1 MIVFSTY
8 DLMRKEEYRLL
19 TEIREESGVLT
30 TYKTAVTPKAVP
42 HLDRLVKNHDKL
54 VSIYGKDAVA
64 GCERNG
70 NSIRFDYIDGYSL
83 ADRLISAL
91 RSKDIEAFE
100 RLLREFADFVAK
112 EENNHTP
119 FSISKEFKEFYGDV
133 DCGGEALRFANIDAT
148 FTNIIY
154 VGKKPVF
161 IDYEWSH
168 DFLTPVKYVYYRAI
182 SQFYNKE
189 RALMDEV
196 YGWDKLLAFF
206 GISKEEEAAFAKM
219 DAAFVTHVLD
229 QKQIEASRKNAKNAS
244 YVFSALA
251 NYQSMISERDN
262 KLEEKEAV
270 IADREKTIH
279 DQAVVI
285 EGQNTTINE
294 KDAAL
299 ADREQTIHDQAV
311 VIEGQNT
318 TISEKDAALADRDK
332 TIVDQGA
339 IIRRQAAS
347 LDETNAALATTK
359 NDLTVTKDSL
369 ANTQHNLQEAQ
380 TQLDEVRNSNGYK
393 MLLRWYK
400 VRDFFLPFGSRRR
413 VVAKTFVYFLRHPI
427 VCIKAL
433 FRGKAPQYLR
443 LLRKDPAQ
451 AASHMDGYIENVK
464 NVNEAPDLQ
473 LFKTSEFKPLT
484 FPKCRH
490 PLVSIVIPVY
500 NQFKYTY
507 NCLLSVLENTDK
519 DKTPYEVIIGDD
531 VSTDETKTIG
541 KLIHNIVV
549 CRNKTNTGFLLNCK
563 NAASK
568 AKGKYIFFLNNDTN
582 VQPRYLSELVDYIE
596 KHDDC
601 GVVGSKL
608 VYANGLL
615 QEAGGILWKDGSA
628 WNYGNSQN
636 REAPEFNYVKDV
648 DYISGAALMIRKS
661 LWDKVGGFDER
672 FVPAYCE
679 DSDFCFTARKE
690 GYRVTYIPTS
700 VVVHFEGISNGKDL
714 KTGLKQ
720 YQVANT
726 KKFYEKWKDVLS
738 NHDDNAV
745 NVFTARDRS
754 KGKKTILV
762 IDHYVPHFDKDAGSR
777 TVFGYLKLWSEM
789 GYNVK
794 FIGDNFYRHEPYT
807 TELQKLGIEVLYGE
821 KMFYHWKNWILE
833 NEKYIDYV
841 VLNRP
846 HISIK
851 YIDFIK
857 EKMHAKV
864 YYYGHDLHALRL
876 EREYAVTKSKGVK
889 DEMDKFRKMEE
900 AIFAKCDLAYYPS
913 KIEVDYLKKHY
924 PTLKAKVLQPYLFDE
939 QEFVEK
945 KNRKDL
951 LFVGGFV
958 HGPNVDAVKYFVNDV
973 LPAIKAKLPKIRFH
987 IVGSNP
993 TEEVNALASDSV
1005 VVHGFVSDETLKN
1018 LYDTCALVVAPL
1030 RYGAG
1035 VKGKI
1040 IEAMRNGAPIVTTS
1054 CGAEGIFEAKECLAI
1069 ADDPDDM
1076 AEEIIRLYEHPE
1088 EGEKLAKKAN
1098 EVINK
1103 FYSIATARKIVEEDF
1118 Q

>member
-30 TYKTAVTPKAVP
+30 TYKIAVTPKAES

-64 GCERNG
+64 GCERNS
-70 NSIRFDYIDGYSL
+70 NVLRFDYIDGYSL
-83 ADRLISAL
+83 ADRLIGAL

-100 RLLREFADFVAK
+100 RLLKEFAAFVAK

-119 FSISKEFKEFYGDV
+119 FSVSKGFKEFYGDV

-168 DFLTPVKYVYYRAI
+168 DFLTPVKYVYYRAV

-206 GISKEEEAAFAKM
+206 EISKEEETVFAKM

-251 NYQSMISERDN
+251 NYQSMIGERDS
-262 KLEEKEAV
+262 KLEEKDLV
-270 IADREKTIH
+270 I
-279 DQAVVI
+279 
-285 EGQNTTINE
+285 
-294 KDAAL
+294 

-339 IIRRQAAS
+339 IIRQQAAS

-380 TQLDEVRNSNGYK
+380 TQLDEVRNSNGYR

-427 VCIKAL
+427 VCVKAL

-473 LFKTSEFKPLT
+473 LYKTSEFKPLT

-531 VSTDETKTIG
+531 VSTDETKAIS
-541 KLIHNIVV
+541 KLVHNIVV

-568 AKGKYIFFLNNDTN
+568 ARGKYVFFLNNDTN
-582 VQPRYLSELVDYIE
+582 VQPGYLSELVDYIE

-648 DYISGAALMIRKS
+648 DYISGAALMIRKT

-700 VVVHFEGISNGKDL
+700 VVVHFEGVSNGKDL

-889 DEMDKFRKMEE
+889 EEMDKFRKMEE

-945 KNRKDL
+945 KNRRDL

-1005 VVHGFVSDETLKN
+1005 VVHGFVSDETLKT

-1040 IEAMRNGAPIVTTS
+1040 IEAMRNGAPIVTTT